1 MKTENVNFACITTEQ
16 AGMLRA
22 VLAKILDDN
31 DETKRNSEISISA
44 KVVFNMLTVK
54 DIPVYTMYL
63 HVNHIIKINNYLAA
77 WIDNFEKTLDLS
89 LDESELRDKI
99 SEYHAMSE
107 SYTASLAIY
116 DDVNDLYCD
125 HKESDE
131 E

>member
-1 MKTENVNFACITTEQ
+1 MKTENVNFVCITTEQ

-22 VLAKILDDN
+22 ILAKILDD
-31 DETKRNSEISISA
+31 EPKRNSEISISA

-63 HVNHIIKINNYLAA
+63 HVNHIVKISNYLAG

-107 SYTASLAIY
+107 SYAASLAIY
-116 DDVNDLYCD
+116 DDVNNLYCD
-125 HKESDE
+125 NKEESDE
-131 E
+131 

>member
-1 MKTENVNFACITTEQ
+1 MKTEKVNFVCITTEEY
-16 AGMLRA
+16 GILRD
-22 VLAKILDDN
+22 VLAKILD

-44 KVVFNMLTVK
+44 KVVFNMLTVA
-54 DIPVYTMYL
+54 DIPVLTLYL
-63 HVNHIIKINNYLAA
+63 HSNHIVKISNYLAG

-107 SYTASLAIY
+107 SYAAILAIY

-125 HKESDE
+125 NKEDSDD
-131 E
+131 

>member
-1 MKTENVNFACITTEQ
+1 MKTEKVNFVCITIEQ
-16 AGMLRA
+16 SGLLRS
-22 VLAKILDDN
+22 VLAKILDD
-31 DETKRNSEISISA
+31 EKRNSEISISA

-63 HVNHIIKINNYLAA
+63 HVNHIIKISNYLAA

-99 SEYHAMSE
+99 SEYHVMSE
-107 SYTASLAIY
+107 SYAASLAIY

-125 HKESDE
+125 NKEDSDE
-131 E
+131 